1 MKGVVRGGLAGR
13 SWLVGLCWLELVMA
27 DTFCISNLTLS
38 YLCLLSF
45 LIIFSILY
53 IFLCYFSFF
62 FSFSFSFLFGILHGL
77 ILCCGIWYRSILL
90 LVFLLV
96 LLLDCSLPFLPFCI
110 LKPEI

>member
-45 LIIFSILY
+45 LIISIILY
-53 IFLCYFSFF
+53 IFLSF
-62 FSFSFSFLFGILHGL
+62 FSFSFSFLFLF
-77 ILCCGIWYRSILL
+77 
-90 LVFLLV
+90 FLGY
-96 LLLDCSLPFLPFCI
+96 CMG
-110 LKPEI
+110 